1 MIMDS
6 WHKADFDQLKYQR
19 IDFEYVAGELRRTR
33 LRLRLASNPLVAEQ
47 AVYDMQAAL
56 RLYRTH
62 SALARIRHDLRS
74 DDPYYAGEQAY
85 YDQADAQISLQVQSF
100 YTTLLNSRHCAD
112 LETKFGQL
120 MIRKAEN
127 LKNIIRPAAVEN
139 VAEENR
145 LQSAYL
151 QMVSTAT
158 VVVDSQILPLT
169 GLGPLLQSP
178 DRITRALA
186 HRAEADWYQDHSE
199 DLDDLFDQ
207 LVNARSALSRKVG
220 FRSFADLVYRRL
232 ERFDYSRVEVETL
245 RQAVVR
251 YVVPLTSEIRYQQRR
266 RLGLERLYY
275 YDLPCYLPSGNPRVL
290 LPVNHWPAAC
300 EQILTE
306 IAQKR
311 LPFFQNLIDRSF
323 FDLDARANKVPGSQ
337 CSTVINAGL
346 PFILMNASGTAFDVS
361 TFFHNV
367 GHTYG
372 AVRGLKDLTLLE
384 YLQPTSDVGEIHAT
398 VMEYLSYPYLEVF
411 FGNDALDYTMMHMSE
426 VLLML
431 PYWCMVD
438 EFQYAVYDQ
447 ANLTSLERRQIWRE
461 LQGIYQ
467 PDLDY
472 DQEPYYTEGNAW
484 QKDAHIYVAPFHS
497 FDHVLAHLAA
507 LDVWQI
513 SLNAPDDA
521 WRMYEK
527 LCGLSGR
534 DTFAMLLE
542 RTGIASPFDSDTIK
556 RLAYAASSFL
566 DL

>member
-1 MIMDS
+1 MDS
-6 WHKADFDQLKYQR
+6 WYNADFDRLKYQR
-19 IDFEYVAGELRRTR
+19 VDFEYVAGELRRTR
-33 LRLRLASNPLVAEQ
+33 LRLRLASTPLAAEQ

-100 YTTLLNSRHCAD
+100 YTTLLNSRHRAD
-112 LETKFGQL
+112 LEAKFGRL
-120 MIRKAEN
+120 IIRKAEN
-127 LKNIIRPAAVEN
+127 LKDIIRPAAVEN

-145 LQSAYL
+145 LQSAYQ

-186 HRAEADWYQDHSE
+186 HRAETDWYQDHSE

-207 LVNARSALSRKVG
+207 LVNARSTLSRKVG
-220 FRSFADLVYRRL
+220 FRSFADLAYRRL

-245 RQAVVR
+245 RRSVVR
-251 YVVPLTSEIRYQQRR
+251 YIVPLTSEIRYLQRR
-266 RLGLERLYY
+266 RLGLDRLYY

-290 LPVNHWPAAC
+290 LPLDHWPAAC
-300 EQILTE
+300 EQILAE

-311 LPFFQNLIDRSF
+311 LSFFQDLINRSF
-323 FDLDARANKVPGSQ
+323 FDLGVRANKVPGSS
-337 CSTVINAGL
+337 CSTIINAGL
-346 PFILMNASGTAFDVS
+346 PFILMNASGTACDVS
-361 TFFHNV
+361 TLFHTA
-367 GHTYG
+367 GHAYG
-372 AVRGLKDLTLLE
+372 VAQGLKDVTLLE
-384 YLQPTSDVGEIHAT
+384 YLQPASDVGEIHAT
-398 VMEYLSYPYLEVF
+398 AMEYLSYPYLEMF

-438 EFQYAVYDQ
+438 EFQHAVYDR
-447 ANLTSLERRQIWRE
+447 ANLTASERRQIWRE

-472 DQEPYYTEGNAW
+472 DQEPYHAEGNAW
-484 QKDAHIYVAPFHS
+484 QKDVHIYVAPFHS
-497 FDHVLAHLAA
+497 FDYVLSHLAA
-507 LDVWQI
+507 LDIWQV

-527 LCGLSGR
+527 LCGLGGR
-534 DTFAMLLE
+534 DTFAGLLE
-542 RTGIASPFDSDTIK
+542 KSDIASPFDHDTIK
-556 RLAYAASSFL
+556 RLAYAASNFL